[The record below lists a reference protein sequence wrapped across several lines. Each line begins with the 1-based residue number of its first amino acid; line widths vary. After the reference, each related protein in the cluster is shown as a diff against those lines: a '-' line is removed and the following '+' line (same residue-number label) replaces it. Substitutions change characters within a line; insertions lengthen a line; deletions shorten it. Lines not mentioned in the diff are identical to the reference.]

1 MVEVKQSA
9 KPLGFAN
16 GSFPA
21 IRSLVGE
28 GNHILKSL
36 MISLALMELPYTLH
50 LKSNFVKSIISGTH
64 FTGKALLSMAI
75 S

>member
-21 IRSLVGE
+21 TRWLVRE
-28 GNHILKSL
+28 RDDILKSL
-36 MISLALMELPYTLH
+36 MISLALMLDKILVKRVVQGTFAEENQLIETLVFH
-50 LKSNFVKSIISGTH
+50 
-64 FTGKALLSMAI
+64 
-75 S
+75 

>member
-21 IRSLVGE
+21 TRSLVGE

-36 MISLALMELPYTLH
+36 MISLALMMGEIL
-50 LKSNFVKSIISGTH
+50 F
-64 FTGKALLSMAI
+64 
-75 S
+75 